1 MSGAAETRIAVVGA
15 GLMGHGIAQAFMVAG
30 FPVSIWGSGRG
41 RAGVGPQRIAAHLA
55 LLGMERPV
63 TVRVCDTL
71 ASCVAGSQL
80 VIEAVPEKLEL
91 KRELLAVLDE
101 LNPDAIVATNT
112 SVLRITEI
120 AADSAR
126 PERVVGTHWW
136 NPPYLI
142 PVVEVVR
149 GERTGEDV
157 ARRVSAWLAQAGKT
171 PVDVYRDV
179 PGFVGNRMQFALL
192 REAAWLVEE
201 GRLFRRD
208 GGPGGQDDLRPSLG
222 LRGPVAQRGL
232 HRPGPDLRHPGLP
245 LRPACPIASRRRGC
259 CATRWPS
266 GNWGAKS
273 GQGVFEW
280 EEGERD
286 ETEAQLLRHLI
297 AAAGKPGRPA
307 RCLSPHGERAAAA
320 KDAGVELQ

>member
-30 FPVSIWGSGRG
+30 FPVSIWDPAEAA
-41 RAGVGPQRIAAHLA
+41 RASAPQRIAAHLA
-55 LLGMERPV
+55 LLGMERSV

-201 GRLFRRD
+201 GVCSAETADLVARMTFGRRWACV
-208 GGPGGQDDLRPSLG
+208 GPLRNADFIGLDLTCDILDYLAPSLSDCKQAPRL
-222 LRGPVAQRGL
+222 LRDKVAVRQL
-232 HRPGPDLRHPGLP
+232 
-245 LRPACPIASRRRGC
+245 
-259 CATRWPS
+259 
-266 GNWGAKS
+266 GAKS

-297 AAAGKPGRPA
+297 AAAGKPG
-307 RCLSPHGERAAAA
+307 
-320 KDAGVELQ
+320 